1 MVFIYLKHQSVK
13 VLNLE
18 HSKSRHTHLTNSGWK
33 HIVTLD
39 ASIWLETLLNLKNEK
54 DVLAEVNDLKKIHF

>member
-1 MVFIYLKHQSVK
+1 MVFIYLKYDLLK

-18 HSKSRHTHLTNSGWK
+18 DSKIFHDEMIADKWK

-39 ASIWLETLLNLKNEK
+39 SAIYLQMLLNLKDDDDILSEIK
-54 DVLAEVNDLKKIHF
+54 DLKKIHF